1 MTDCQSRGI
10 WARGETEH
18 DYLGGHRA
26 SWCAQNRKGNSWR
39 FHFAGCHAFCRSTS
53 TGSWN
58 VWRGREITTAR
69 HHAYGADN
77 FQAEYQNF
85 TANHLQELNQA
96 NDELRQDLANQVGPA
111 GSARALD
118 RISTVMANAYGQ
130 GHPWLSC
137 GDLKSVTS
145 DLALASGR
153 STLEEAADQLLGD
166 GRTVELAYAR
176 R

>member
-1 MTDCQSRGI
+1 MTFFGGFAPVGANKI
-10 WARGETEH
+10 VKAI
-18 DYLGGHRA
+18 LGVSA
-26 SWCAQNRKGNSWR
+26 SLAVMVAAAAPAQA
-39 FHFAGCHAFCRSTS
+39 AGTYGGAEKLRRLDIMLMVTSLRCR
-53 TGSWN
+53 TGS
-58 VWRGREITTAR
+58 
-69 HHAYGADN
+69 DN

-96 NDELRQDLANQVGPA
+96 NDELRQNLANQVGSA

-137 GDLKSVTS
+137 GELKSVTS
-145 DLALASGR
+145 DLAQASGR
-153 STLEEAADQLLGD
+153 PTLEEAADQLLGD

>member
-1 MTDCQSRGI
+1 MTFIGGAAPVAGRNLAKTILGLSVALAVTLGAAAPAQAAG
-10 WARGETEH
+10 T
-18 DYLGGHRA
+18 LGGAEKLRRLDIMLMVT
-26 SWCAQNRKGNSWR
+26 NLR
-39 FHFAGCHAFCRSTS
+39 CR
-53 TGSWN
+53 
-58 VWRGREITTAR
+58 TT
-69 HHAYGADN
+69 ADN
-77 FQAEYQNF
+77 FAAEYQAF
-85 TANHLQELNQA
+85 EANRLGELNQA
-96 NDELRQDLANQVGPA
+96 NEELRQDLASQYGSA

-137 GDLKSVTS
+137 HDLKNVTR
-145 DLALASGR
+145 DLAEARGR